1 MKKYI
6 KVEKGIKYYIEDGV
20 PYKIFEDKK
29 GTYVLVPDTPET
41 KEEVEEKTPEPT
53 DEKPADIDEEEPKE
67 EVEEKPKKGARSSKS
82 NK

>member
-29 GTYVLVPDTPET
+29 GTYVLVPDIPET
-41 KEEVEEKTPEPT
+41 KEEVEEV
-53 DEKPADIDEEEPKE
+53 KE
-67 EVEEKPKKGARSSKS
+67 EVEEKSKKGARSSKS